1 MRCLYYS
8 LLAIS
13 LSCCASEYSKL
24 TATSADT
31 ECARRIQPGSI
42 RTSWYDASIDVVG
55 HHISGLLLI
64 KVMPDSSHRVVFT
77 NEVGITYLD
86 FGFLSN
92 GTFEVHTV
100 IGPLKKKAVIRTLR
114 KDFELI
120 LGIPFVGTKLDRFIA
135 GDEVYFGVRQKNET
149 AYFITTKDCA
159 SLQRIER
166 GSSRRR
172 VVSVKVS
179 QQGYPLPEQLEL
191 THLTF
196 DMQIKLN
203 RIQKE

>member
-8 LLAIS
+8 ILAIS
-13 LSCCASEYSKL
+13 LCCCASDYAGL
-24 TATSADT
+24 TATSPDT
-31 ECARRIQPGSI
+31 ECARRIQPGLI
-42 RTSWYDASIDVVG
+42 NTSWYDASIDVWG

-64 KVMPDSSHRVVFT
+64 KVMPDSAYRVVFT
-77 NEVGITYLD
+77 NEAGITYLD
-86 FGFLSN
+86 FGFLNN
-92 GTFEVHTV
+92 GAFKVYTV
-100 IGPLKKKAVIRTLR
+100 IGQLKKKAVIKTLR

-120 LGIPFVGTKLDRFIA
+120 LGIPFEGVPPARFIA
-135 GDEVYFGVRQKNET
+135 GEEVYFGVRQKNER

-166 GSSRRR
+166 GSSRKR
-172 VVSVKVS
+172 VVSVRVS

-191 THLTF
+191 THHTF